1 MTRQRLSLVAGV
13 TLVGVTLY
21 AQQQGPQ
28 QQGQSQG
35 PRFTTLP
42 GFTIERVVPASK
54 LDSYVV
60 ITFDSKGR
68 LFASKEYDHPR
79 LLLDNDNDGI
89 YESEKVFSD
98 KVRNCQ
104 GLWFDGPTLW
114 GACAPFDSPIQGQG
128 QGGPPPA
135 SGAKPAPQT
144 SGLYK
149 MTDTN
154 GDDVADTWEKF
165 SDFVGGIQEHGPH
178 AIRRGPD
185 GIPTI
190 ILGNNTFYPDEM
202 VNRNGPLGGLGTP
215 NPSRESQFLPAL
227 PDGRG
232 FGPSVKE
239 GLHGTIAR
247 IDESAKQYTLL
258 VGGLRNAYDYAFN
271 YAGEIFTFDSDM
283 EWDINQPWYR
293 DVRTVHGIPGGNY
306 GYRNG
311 SGKFPPYFIDSLP
324 NVRDLGRGSPVGVE
338 FYQHHVYPK
347 EFRDAFF
354 EADWSRGRLLW
365 TDLVRTG
372 ATYRATKEKDEF
384 VHGEPLNITDV
395 EVGPDGL
402 IYFSIGG
409 RGTEGGIYRVKYTAA
424 TTNGSAN
431 RGAAAPANGVL
442 AAVRQPQPLSS
453 WGYAAIEKVKASM
466 GAAAFATELEELARD
481 TRAISEYRAQAVY
494 IMQRHGGRPNAALLK
509 ALIADKD
516 VMVRAAAV
524 YVVGLHSSD
533 NAKAV
538 AAAALKDADPF
549 VRRRAAEALV
559 RQGLAAD
566 KPPFAPVDD
575 VYALLN
581 DADRFVRYSGRMA
594 IERMPRAE
602 WAPKVLAET
611 NPLGA
616 IEGALALVETAKAG
630 DDLEPVLNGQLR
642 LLQKPDLSVDDKL
655 RALRVFQLAVIE
667 SKNATP
673 SLKKRA
679 HSALFAQFPSKDE
692 RFNRLLVNTL
702 AWAGQPAAIAK
713 ILANLPKDNTNQ
725 QLQLHYVHALRTM
738 KDGWTPAQKTQLMDW
753 YAKAITWRGGASF
766 PGFINLLFDAS
777 LETFT
782 PAEKKLAYEKVPQF
796 APLSEQE
803 LAASAQR
810 AAQQRAGQRSPANAR
825 ARGVLAISKEEL
837 AEELIFTP
845 QRQPPSAQQGREVYE
860 KACSSCHRFGALGND
875 IGPDLSTLNARFQK
889 KDIVESVLWPSKV
902 ISDQYEMTM
911 VQTKDGKSLAGFVVR
926 EEGGKL
932 FMRTADTVGRQ
943 FEVPAANV
951 KSKEKSPVSMMPE
964 GLVDEFSLGQI
975 NGLIKFLQSEP
986 PK

>member
-21 AQQQGPQ
+21 AQQGQPAPG
-28 QQGQSQG
+28 QGQVRGEG

-68 LFASKEYDHPR
+68 LFVSKEFDHPR
-79 LLLDNDNDGI
+79 LLLDDDNDGI

-104 GLWFDGPTLW
+104 GLWFDGPTLY

-128 QGGPPPA
+128 QGGPPAP
-135 SGAKPAPQT
+135 GTKPAPQT

-154 GDDVADTWEKF
+154 GDDVADTWDKF
-165 SDFVGGIQEHGPH
+165 SGFVGGIQEHGPH

-190 ILGNNTFYPDEM
+190 MLGNNTFYPDDM
-202 VNRNGPLGGLGTP
+202 VNPAGPLGGPGTP
-215 NPSRESQFLPAL
+215 NPSKESQFLPAL

-247 IDESAKQYTLL
+247 IDEEAKQYTLL
-258 VGGLRNAYDYAFN
+258 VGGLRNAYDHAFN
-271 YAGEIFTFDSDM
+271 LAGEIFTFDSDM

-338 FYQHHVYPK
+338 FYQHTAYPK
-347 EFRDAFF
+347 EFRDAYF

-365 TDLVRTG
+365 TPLERTG
-372 ATYRATKEKDEF
+372 ATYKATKEKDEF

-409 RGTEGGIYRVKYTAA
+409 RGTEGGIYRVKYTGAP
-424 TTNGSAN
+424 TNG
-431 RGAAAPANGVL
+431 GATAAPTGVL
-442 AAVRQPQPLSS
+442 AVVRQPQPLSS
-453 WGYAAIEKVKASM
+453 WGYAAIEKAKASM
-466 GAAAFATELEELARD
+466 GASFAADLEKLARD
-481 TRAISEYRAQAVY
+481 ASAASDDRAQAVY
-494 IMQRHGGRPNAALLK
+494 MLQRHGGKPTAAFLRELLG
-509 ALIADKD
+509 DKD
-516 VMVRAAAV
+516 AMVRAAAI

-538 AAAALKDADPF
+538 AASALKDADPL

-559 RQGLAAD
+559 RQGLSAD
-566 KPPFAPVDD
+566 KPSFAPVADL
-575 VYALLN
+575 YALLN

-594 IERMPRAE
+594 LERTPRAE

-616 IEGALALVETAKAG
+616 IEGALALVETAKSDA
-630 DDLEPVLNGQLR
+630 DLEPVIKSQLA
-642 LLQKPDLSVDDKL
+642 LLQKPSLSVDDQL
-655 RALRVFQLAVIE
+655 RALRVFQLAAID
-667 SKNATP
+667 SKSVTP
-673 SLKKRA
+673 ALKKQV
-679 HSALFAQFPSKDE
+679 HSALIARFPSKDE
-692 RFNRLLVNTL
+692 RLNRQLANTL
-702 AWAGQPAAIAK
+702 AWAGEPAAIAK
-713 ILANLPKDNTNQ
+713 ILAAVPKDNTNQ

-766 PGFINLLFDAS
+766 PGFINLMFDAS
-777 LETFT
+777 LQTFT
-782 PAEKKLAYEKVPQF
+782 PEEKKLAYEKVPQF
-796 APLSEQE
+796 APLTEQE

-860 KACSSCHRFGALGND
+860 KACSACHRFGAIGND
-875 IGPDLSTLNARFQK
+875 LGPDLSTLNSRFQK
-889 KDIVESVLWPSKV
+889 KDIVESILWPSKV
-902 ISDQYEMTM
+902 ISDQYEVTM
-911 VQTKDGKSLAGFVVR
+911 VQTKDGKAFAGFVVR

-932 FMRTADTVGRQ
+932 AMRTADTVGRQ
-943 FEVPAANV
+943 FDVDSANI

-975 NGLIKFLQSEP
+975 HGLIKFLQSDP